1 MISYIFGLL
10 SAISFGISNTYWKK
24 AVSSVSFP
32 GLVFFRGIIA
42 STCFGIAW
50 FVFTK
55 TKQLP
60 SSFINEN
67 ATLQQY
73 GVTVVLCI
81 ACSLGLVFYLKSLN
95 YSPVSISVPLSSINI
110 FGILTA
116 VIVLHEKFHLIYYFS
131 FGIGIVGALLSQSYS
146 FYGTKFN
153 WNIGGT
159 YAILASLF
167 WGASYTLFKFPA
179 KWMGAIPL
187 AFILETSVLTTAFIW
202 IQISDNNFFRSKTIL
217 SSKNLKHYFVLAI
230 FLLFGTLFFNLA
242 VQKIPI
248 LIINLFGFFTLFVSI
263 STGILVYKEKLSFKQ
278 VIGII
283 CLLVSIFA
291 VKY

>member
-73 GVTVVLCI
+73 GVTVILCV

-116 VIVLHEKFHLIYYFS
+116 VIVLHEKFHPIYYFS
-131 FGIGIVGALLSQSYS
+131 FGIGIVGVLLSQSFS
-146 FYGTKFN
+146 FYGTKFS

-167 WGASYTLFKFPA
+167 WGTSYTLFKFSA

-187 AFILETSVLTTAFIW
+187 AFILETTVLTTAFIW
-202 IQISDNNFFRSKTIL
+202 IRISDKYFFRSKTIL